1 MFLAEGAANTVRK
14 MVFHFTVV
22 FEVSSFSDN
31 PVKFGL
37 PNIRIRS
44 PNSIMMI
51 TNDNDHEEVR
61 FEK

>member
-1 MFLAEGAANTVRK
+1 
-14 MVFHFTVV
+14 MVFQFTVV

-31 PVKFGL
+31 PVKFEL